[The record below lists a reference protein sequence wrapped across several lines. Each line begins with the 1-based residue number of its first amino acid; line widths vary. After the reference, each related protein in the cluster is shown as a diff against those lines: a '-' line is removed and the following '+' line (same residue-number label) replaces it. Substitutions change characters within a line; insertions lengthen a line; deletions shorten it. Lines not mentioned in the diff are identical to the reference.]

1 MALFLIL
8 ASFRLTSYAEWGAR
22 SGDPQIFDDVHL
34 EIGKKARNPN
44 GRTLG
49 CLGLGS
55 IQREVARKAKALG
68 MHICYYDVALPPSD
82 VEEALE
88 AERMDSVNALAA
100 CADCVSVSVPYMEST
115 HHLVDEKFLGA
126 MKCGS
131 RLVNTSRGPVVDEA
145 ALVRALGSG
154 HLISAGLDVH
164 EFEPAVSKDLI
175 GMKQVTLTTHI
186 GGVALETYYEFERLV
201 MENTERFLLHG
212 QPLLTPVGQA
222 FTPLL

>member
-1 MALFLIL
+1 MALLLIL

-44 GRTLG
+44 GKTLG

-100 CADCVSVSVPYMEST
+100 CADCVSVSGQ
-115 HHLVDEKFLGA
+115 HL
-126 MKCGS
+126 
-131 RLVNTSRGPVVDEA
+131 
-145 ALVRALGSG
+145 
-154 HLISAGLDVH
+154 
-164 EFEPAVSKDLI
+164 
-175 GMKQVTLTTHI
+175 
-186 GGVALETYYEFERLV
+186 
-201 MENTERFLLHG
+201 LLFS
-212 QPLLTPVGQA
+212 GQA
-222 FTPLL
+222 TCYALTQELRVSQCRIWSPPITSSTKSFWVR